1 MAVFTQNPFPLE
13 YSPKIKVVLS
23 DPDRLPYVPVQIL
36 YLIAKALPK
45 PSQVFNLARVNK
57 ETWYYLQPALYECE
71 VTYEARLVAHFGIGR
86 TIARTRRSIRPG
98 SNINSTGQTND
109 SSPNHDDSDNYD
121 QSEANYVPKCPHALV
136 TTLCEVCGQRI
147 AMKEKHFRTGST
159 NASLTWVRRSSRTLD
174 LFDFR
179 GLTALHWACGQGK
192 EALPVARKAIE
203 AAKVHQ
209 PSYIDGR
216 GLRMRRFEGHPFDI
230 GPIFGEIPPPLF
242 IAAAFGTAK
251 LCEALVESGC
261 NVNLHQ
267 AKDFRSVLRD
277 GPLLRIPESCHCHPN
292 DNQILQWGGGLPY
305 SLCETAGHFA
315 LESGTMD
322 ALNFLLD
329 RGLDPLSGEEALI
342 HRATRTCNLP
352 AVKTILG
359 RFPEMISIRWN
370 DLTLLHVLCKPS
382 GAKKKDVYSLEKLKS
397 VAAYLV
403 QKGALLEAEGGR
415 TGPRLTPLQ
424 YAVRN
429 SMTMDSDKLHAPE
442 ALVMVGA
449 VWNRFVALHGTTI
462 LNHCVL
468 KAASWM
474 LSYDMPDLPRWMRR
488 ARGTMTPEK
497 RIEHGLVFAK
507 LVKAVVRS
515 TNPSPGQGGE
525 PPAQAFLHA
534 FRKLSMDRDIVAI
547 MAYDAFAI
555 ETVGRLLLSTGISP
569 DQGDMEKW
577 RLLIACNAQGQ
588 TAAEWAES
596 PWRELISDLPDNVG
610 GE

>member
-13 YSPKIKVVLS
+13 YSPKIKVVPS

-57 ETWYYLQPALYECE
+57 ETWHYLQPALYECE

-86 TIARTRRSIRPG
+86 TIAGTRRSIRPG

-121 QSEANYVPKCPHALV
+121 QSEPNHVPKCPHALV

-179 GLTALHWACGQGK
+179 GLTALHWACGQGD
-192 EALPVARKAIE
+192 EALPVARKAIA

-216 GLRMRRFEGHPFDI
+216 GLRMRRLEGHRFEV
-230 GPIFGEIPPPLF
+230 GPVFGEIPPPLF

-267 AKDFRSVLRD
+267 GKDFQSVLCD
-277 GPLLRIPESCHCHPN
+277 GPLLRIAESCHCHP
-292 DNQILQWGGGLPY
+292 DMNQILQWGGGLPY

-322 ALNFLLD
+322 ALGFLLD
-329 RGLDPLSGEEALI
+329 RGLDPLSGGEALI

-352 AVKTILG
+352 AVKTILD
-359 RFPEMISIRWN
+359 RFPEMISNRWN
-370 DLTLLHVLCKPS
+370 DMTLLHVLCKPS
-382 GAKKKDVYSLEKLKS
+382 GAKKKAVYSLEKLKS

-403 QKGALLEAEGGR
+403 QKGALLEAEGDR
-415 TGPRLTPLQ
+415 TGRRLTPLQ
-424 YAVRN
+424 YAVRH
-429 SMTMDSDKLHAPE
+429 SITIDSDKLHAPE

-449 VWNRFVALHGTTI
+449 VWNRSLALHGTTI
-462 LNHCVL
+462 LNHCVR
-468 KAASWM
+468 KTASWM
-474 LSYDMPDLPRWMRR
+474 LLYSMPDLPRWMT
-488 ARGTMTPEK
+488 RGMGSLTPKK

-507 LVKAVVRS
+507 LVKAMVRS
-515 TNPSPGQGGE
+515 TNPSPGEGGK
-525 PPAQAFLHA
+525 PPIKAFLRA
-534 FRKLSMDRDIVAI
+534 FRKLAMDRETVETRG
-547 MAYDAFAI
+547 MDAFAI
-555 ETVGRLLLSTGISP
+555 EALGRLLLSTGISP
-569 DQGDMEKW
+569 DQGDMENW
-577 RLLIACNAQGQ
+577 RLLISSNAEGQ
-588 TAAEWAES
+588 RGNEWAAS
-596 PWRELISDLPDNVG
+596 LWRDLVSDLPDNVG